1 MMNKNM
7 AFFMKGR
14 AKQEYIEEEVVI
26 TKRFLDD
33 KGEPIPFVLRSLP
46 PKRIEEIQED
56 CTRRIVKKGRV
67 VDEILDSKRMAVKMA
82 LESTV
87 FPDFRSAELLESYGV
102 VDPVEAARAVLSV
115 GGEYTDWINAV
126 NRVNGYGDQDE
137 DLVEEAKN

>member
-1 MMNKNM
+1 MNKNM